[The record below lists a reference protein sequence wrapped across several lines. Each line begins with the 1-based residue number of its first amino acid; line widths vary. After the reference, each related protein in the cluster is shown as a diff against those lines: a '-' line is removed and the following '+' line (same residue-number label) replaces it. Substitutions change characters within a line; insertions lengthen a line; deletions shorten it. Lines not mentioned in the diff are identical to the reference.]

1 VNFWEI
7 HRYCTDTIVSIN
19 RQRRTYWPIYLFYW
33 RTTTDS
39 LTYFSRRLKDNDKG
53 SNLFFSSFNGHRQ
66 THWPI
71 YLVYYRTTTNP
82 LTYLSRLLTKND
94 SPIGLFFLT
103 IVGQRHM
110 HWPIFLPTCIKQSV
124 NLGNIVFTILPR
136 FLGMTRYKIHER
148 FLHVAKL
155 FSIDEVNFRII
166 DIHWCIIF
174 LSYLTSHDKVLPVIL
189 GLP

>member
-1 VNFWEI
+1 MDFWEI
-7 HRYCTDTIVSIN
+7 HNYCTEMIVSVN
-19 RQRRTYWPIYLFYW
+19 RQQRTHWLIYFFYW
-33 RTTTDS
+33 RTTTGS
-39 LTYFSRRLKDNDKG
+39 LTYFPRLWTNNDRATD
-53 SNLFFSSFNGHRQ
+53 LYFSSFSWQRQ

-148 FLHVAKL
+148 FLAKL
-155 FSIDEVNFRII
+155 FSIDEVNFL
-166 DIHWCIIF
+166 
-174 LSYLTSHDKVLPVIL
+174 LSIYIGV
-189 GLP
+189 